1 MKLLRFNSIPVDIDV
16 NDIQSIT
23 PINTGSMQVTLKNG
37 NIYKGYHLKL

>member
-1 MKLLRFNSIPVDIDV
+1 MKLLRFNSTPVDIDV

-23 PINTGSMQVTLKNG
+23 PVSTMQVTLKNG